1 MKVLVVGN
9 GGREHAI
16 TWKLAQSPRR
26 PEIIAAPGNAGT
38 AREPGTHNVAVDAA
52 DIEGQLSLAKC
63 EGVDLTVVGPEIPLE
78 AGIADRF
85 AEAGLLVFGPTQAAA
100 RIETS
105 KVFAK
110 DLMLRHGVPTGRAES
125 FDDYQD
131 AARYVEQAGG
141 PVVVKADGLAAGKG
155 VVVAET
161 EDEALRALHEVM
173 VDRVFGDAGRT
184 VLVEELLSGWEVS
197 VFAFVDGRDVSGM
210 VAACDYK
217 RVGEGDTGPNTGGI
231 GAYSPPLPSQ
241 WTPELE
247 ATVRR
252 KIILPVVEALAT
264 EGSPYRGA
272 LYAGLMVTADGPKV
286 IEFNCRLGD
295 PETQVVLPRLK
306 SDLLDAMLLTAQGRV
321 SEVKQ
326 EWDPRPCV
334 GVVVTSSGYP
344 GSYKT
349 GYPIDGLGSL
359 DREAVAFHA
368 GTASDTGGVVTSGGR
383 VLTIAALGDDLADA
397 RRRAYENV
405 AKVAFTGA
413 TYRRDVATFDSVA
426 RV

>member
-26 PEIIAAPGNAGT
+26 PELLVAPGNAGT
-38 AREPGTHNVAVDAA
+38 AQEPRTRNVAVDVA
-52 DIEGQLSLAKC
+52 DIEGQLSLAKR

-85 AEAGLLVFGPTQAAA
+85 AEAGMSLFGPTQAAA

-110 DLMLRHGVPTGRAES
+110 DLMLRHGVPTGNAES

-131 AARYVEQAGG
+131 AARYVEQAGR

-161 EDEALRALHEVM
+161 TAEALRALHEVM

-184 VLVEELLSGWEVS
+184 VLVEELLLGWEVS
-197 VFAFVDGRDVSGM
+197 VFAFVDGTDVSTM

-217 RVGEGDTGPNTGGI
+217 RIGEGETGPNTGGI

-247 ATVRR
+247 ARVKRG
-252 KIILPVVEALAT
+252 IILPVVEALAD

-272 LYAGLMVTADGPKV
+272 LYAGLMVTNEGPKV

-306 SDLLDAMLLTAQGRV
+306 SDLLDAMLLTVRGRV
-321 SEVKQ
+321 GEVRL

-334 GVVVTSSGYP
+334 GVVVASSGYP
-344 GSYKT
+344 GSYQT
-349 GYPIDGLGSL
+349 GYHIDGLGSL
-359 DREAVAFHA
+359 DGEAVAFHA
-368 GTASDTGGVVTSGGR
+368 GTALDDGKVVTSGGR
-383 VLTIAALGDDLADA
+383 VLAVTAVGSDLADA

-405 AKVAFTGA
+405 GKVDFTGA
-413 TYRRDVATFDSVA
+413 TYRSDIATCDSAVQ
-426 RV
+426 V